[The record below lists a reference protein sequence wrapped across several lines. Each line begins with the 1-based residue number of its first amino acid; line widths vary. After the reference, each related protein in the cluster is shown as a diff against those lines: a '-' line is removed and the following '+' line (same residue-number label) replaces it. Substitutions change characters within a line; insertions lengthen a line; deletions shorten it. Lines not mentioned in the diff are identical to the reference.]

1 MSCGLVHASYSLPE
15 LQAVKLTFFA
25 PLVGPIFFSSLSGRI
40 KVSNN
45 FTSETSVFV
54 KLSIKSENFVVC
66 RSFSR
71 ISSLKKGDFCEC
83 LWSLSRLRNDQLGK
97 RSTFFSYCVFLR
109 ACVLNWLLIKPQ
121 PTASKS
127 GNYATSV
134 NNIVSFLFSVKWW
147 LECCANDQSGKAWLL
162 LCAFTSATKT
172 SRYRQV

>member
-25 PLVGPIFFSSLSGRI
+25 PLLGPIFFSSLSGRI

-71 ISSLKKGDFCEC
+71 IRHSKKV
-83 LWSLSRLRNDQLGK
+83 
-97 RSTFFSYCVFLR
+97 TFVNVYR
-109 ACVLNWLLIKPQ
+109 ACHVCVMISW
-121 PTASKS
+121 
-127 GNYATSV
+127 V
-134 NNIVSFLFSVKWW
+134 NAAHSSHIVYF
-147 LECCANDQSGKAWLL
+147 
-162 LCAFTSATKT
+162 
-172 SRYRQV
+172 